1 MNNKKIYL
9 NFFFFFYLYLKLFIY
24 KIFFKKNFKKIKKI
38 KIILIE

>member
-9 NFFFFFYLYLKLFIY
+9 NFFFFYLYLYIY
-24 KIFFKKNFKKIKKI
+24 IFFKKNFKKIKKI